1 PSPNAGRVEAAFA
14 GALEIRVGGRT
25 VYPHGVA
32 ELPVLGV
39 GRNPDA
45 GHVTRA
51 VELSRV
57 VGWLA
62 AVTSVLLAA
71 VAGLRRRSR

>member
-1 PSPNAGRVEAAFA
+1 MASDFE
-14 GALEIRVGGRT
+14 GALEVRLGGRT
-25 VYPHGVA
+25 VYPYGV
-32 ELPVLGV
+32 EERPVLGD
-39 GRNPDA
+39 GRMPDA

-62 AVTSVLLAA
+62 AALAA
-71 VAGLRRRSR
+71 VIGLVRR

>member
-1 PSPNAGRVEAAFA
+1 
-14 GALEIRVGGRT
+14 
-25 VYPHGVA
+25 
-32 ELPVLGV
+32 VLGD

-62 AVTSVLLAA
+62 GLLSFVLAA
-71 VAGLRRRSR
+71 LMGLRRRRAR

>member
-1 PSPNAGRVEAAFA
+1 VEAAFA
-14 GALEIRVGGRT
+14 GALEIRLGGRT
-25 VYPHGVA
+25 VYPHGV
-32 ELPVLGV
+32 EERPVLGD

-57 VGWLA
+57 VG
-62 AVTSVLLAA
+62 LLAA
-71 VAGLRRRSR
+71 GAAVALAVLRRR

>member
-1 PSPNAGRVEAAFA
+1 
-14 GALEIRVGGRT
+14 
-25 VYPHGVA
+25 
-32 ELPVLGV
+32 VLGV

-62 AVTSVLLAA
+62 GATSVLVA
-71 VAGLRRRSR
+71 VLTGLRRRAR